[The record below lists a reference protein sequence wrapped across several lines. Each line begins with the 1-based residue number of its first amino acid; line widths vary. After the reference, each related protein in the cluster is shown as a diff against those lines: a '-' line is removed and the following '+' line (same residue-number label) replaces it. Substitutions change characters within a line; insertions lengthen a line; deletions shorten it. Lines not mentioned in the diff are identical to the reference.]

1 MVGAK
6 GPMEEDLSHPRGASV
21 LGGGGRV
28 NRSRDRVGRLKS
40 TAPTGVRSA
49 CPGSDVYT
57 QILRM
62 IEN

>member
-1 MVGAK
+1 M
-6 GPMEEDLSHPRGASV
+6 
-21 LGGGGRV
+21 

-40 TAPTGVRSA
+40 TAPTAVGVRSA